1 MCLLLVSFCDLWII
15 LPPRKLRETVRV
27 LFSPAKLP
35 SYLTT
40 LRDNLWPQ
48 GKLKPPGA
56 PRTAEEK
63 LRTKDEANRKLS
75 SLVPGMV
82 RHRI

>member
-1 MCLLLVSFCDLWII
+1 MLL
-15 LPPRKLRETVRV
+15 PRKLRENVRI
-27 LFSPAKLP
+27 LFVPAKLL

-48 GKLKPPGA
+48 GKLKPPSV

-75 SLVPGMV
+75 SLVPGK
-82 RHRI
+82 RHII